1 MESENINHMGDAL
14 FELLTKHLLALGFTQ
29 RSPHD
34 NRYFIRGEYEV
45 FNCPH
50 KCRKV
55 AIYLRSGSRFPERV
69 YNGTLIG
76 SKSLDYNFNM
86 FKEAI
91 ERYTEDGVKRSGK
104 KVKKRS

>member
-1 MESENINHMGDAL
+1 MGDAL

-29 RSPHD
+29 RSPSD
-34 NRYFIRGEYEV
+34 NRYFIRGKYEV

-55 AIYLRSGSRFPERV
+55 AIYLRSGSSFPERI
-69 YNGTLIG
+69 YNGVVID
-76 SKSLDYNFNM
+76 SKSLDYNFDR

-91 ERYTEDGVKRSGK
+91 EIYTKDGVKRSSK
-104 KVKKRS
+104 KAKKRS